1 MAITDIQ
8 KTDFLWKKL
17 GYGVAKT
24 DTDTNKKAYEESIS
38 SPLLIRGDK
47 IWQESGSIP
56 TTKPTA
62 TSSLVTIYKDGTGA
76 WSPTVKTAEDTTA
89 SDNKTWKT
97 NLTDWISPEFGATYQ
112 VEVYI
117 DTDSAANPQT
127 TGTKIFAAGSGNNDE
142 WFFDY
147 QAGVLHFIGAN
158 IPTAITTG
166 VTGKSIYVSG
176 ARYAGVLGLG
186 TSASANIGNLVIS
199 GNTISTTSNGN
210 IILDPNGTGNVT
222 IVGDL
227 ITDKIL
233 TDNYYYANGVAL
245 DMQQPAGSNT
255 QLQFNSSNN
264 FGASANLTF
273 DTATS
278 KLTVVGNIEADY
290 LLGDGG
296 FLSNIISTSG
306 VATTVTDAA
315 QPNVTS
321 VGTTLTIGSAESNTY
336 IDNGN
341 ITAAGNLVINGGNIS
356 LGGAVLAVSGAGA
369 GISVGTDTI
378 VDSFAVA
385 DFRTAKYIIKAGNDL
400 GYQSIEVL
408 MIHDGAN
415 SYITV
420 YGAIS
425 TVDYD
430 DIITISSNVVSGNV
444 KLYATGS
451 AANTVVNFLSTYVK
465 D

>member
-56 TTKPTA
+56 TVKPTA
-62 TSSLVTIYKDGTGA
+62 TTSLVTIYKDGTGS
-76 WSPTVKTAEDTTA
+76 WLPTVKTTEDATA

-97 NLTDWISPEFGATYQ
+97 NLTDWISPEFGASYQ

-117 DTDSAANPQT
+117 DSSSAANPQT
-127 TGTKIFAAGSGNNDE
+127 TGTKIFSAGSGNNDE

-176 ARYAGVLGLG
+176 ARYAGGLG
-186 TSASANIGNLVIS
+186 FGSSSVSSIGNIVIT
-199 GNTISTTSNGN
+199 GNTIATINDAN
-210 IILDPNGTGNVT
+210 IILDPSGTGNVRV
-222 IVGDL
+222 VGNL
-227 ITDKIL
+227 FTDKIL

-245 DMQQPAGSNT
+245 DMQQPAGVNT
-255 QLQFNSSNN
+255 QIQFNSTDN

-273 DTATS
+273 NAATN
-278 KLTVVGNIEADY
+278 KLTVVGNIEATY
-290 LLGDGG
+290 LFGDGG
-296 FLSNIISTSG
+296 LLSNIISTSG
-306 VATTVTDAA
+306 VATTITASA
-315 QPNVTS
+315 QPNITS
-321 VGTTLTIGSAESNTY
+321 VGTTLTIGTAESSTY
-336 IDNGN
+336 IDNGS
-341 ITAAGNLVINGGNIS
+341 ITASGNLVINGGNIS

-369 GISVGTDTI
+369 GISVVTDTV
-378 VDSFAVA
+378 VDSFAIE
-385 DFRTAKYIIKAGNDL
+385 DFRTAKYIIKAGNDM
-400 GYQSIEVL
+400 GYQSLEVL
-408 MIHDGAN
+408 LIHDGID

-425 TVDYD
+425 TVEYD
-430 DIITISSNVVSGNV
+430 DIITLTSNIVLGNV

-451 AANTVVNFLSTYVK
+451 DTNTVVNFLSTYVK

>member
-1 MAITDIQ
+1 MAISDAQ
-8 KTDFLWKKL
+8 KVDYLWKKIA
-17 GYGVAKT
+17 YGRTKT
-24 DTDTNKKAYEESIS
+24 DIATIKQGFEESIA

-47 IWQESGSIP
+47 IWQQSGSIP
-56 TTKPTA
+56 NSIA
-62 TSSLVTIYKDGTGA
+62 TSSPIVTVYSGST
-76 WSPTVKTAEDTTA
+76 TVECTEDSTAA
-89 SDNKTWKT
+89 DNRTWKT
-97 NLTDWISPEFGATYQ
+97 GLTDWISPEFGADYI
-112 VEVYI
+112 VSVYI
-117 DTDSAANPQT
+117 ANSGITGSNKATQVTISAN
-127 TGTKIFAAGSGNNDE
+127 KITAAGVNDDQ
-142 WFFDY
+142 WYFDY
-147 QAGVLHFIGAN
+147 QSGVLNFIGTN
-158 IPTAITTG
+158 IPTAITTN
-166 VTGKSIYVSG
+166 VTGKSIYITG
-176 ARYAGVLGLG
+176 ARYTGQTGFG
-186 TSASANIGNLVIS
+186 SSASANIGNFVIS
-199 GNTISTTSNGN
+199 GNTISTLDNGN
-210 IILDPNGTGNVT
+210 IILDPNGTGNVA
-222 IVGDL
+222 IVGNL

-273 DTATS
+273 DSVTS
-278 KLTVVGNIEADY
+278 KLSVIGNIEATY

-296 FLSNIISTSG
+296 LLSNIVSSSG
-306 VATTVTDAA
+306 VATTVTDSA
-315 QPNVTS
+315 QPNITS
-321 VGTTLTIGSAESNTY
+321 VGTTLVIGDEASNTF
-336 IDNGN
+336 IDSGN
-341 ITAAGNLVINGGNIS
+341 ITASGNLVIQGGTIS
-356 LGGAVLAVSGAGA
+356 LGDAVLAVSGAGA
-369 GISVGTDTI
+369 GISVTTDTI
-378 VDSFAVA
+378 IDSFAIA
-385 DFRTAKYIIKAGNDL
+385 DYRTAKYIIKAGNDD

-408 MIHDGAN
+408 LIHDSSS

>member
-24 DTDTNKKAYEESIS
+24 DTDANKKAYEESIS

-56 TTKPTA
+56 AIKPTA
-62 TSSLVTIYKDGTGA
+62 TSSLVTIYKDGTGS
-76 WSPTVKTAEDTTA
+76 WSPTIKTVEDTTA

-97 NLTDWISPEFGATYQ
+97 NLTDWISPEFGTTYQ

-117 DTDSAANPQT
+117 DSNSASNPQS

-158 IPTAITTG
+158 LPAAIATG

-176 ARYAGVLGLG
+176 ARYSGILGLG
-186 TSASANIGNLVIS
+186 TSASAKIGDLILS
-199 GNTISTTSNGN
+199 GNTISTLSNGN
-210 IILDPNGTGNVT
+210 IILDPNGTGNVAV
-222 IVGDL
+222 VGNL

-245 DMQQPAGSNT
+245 DMQQPAGSDT
-255 QLQFNSSNN
+255 QLQFNSSSN

-273 DTATS
+273 DSVTS
-278 KLTVVGNIEADY
+278 KLSVIGNVEATY

-296 FLSNIISTSG
+296 LLSNIVSSSG
-306 VATTVTDAA
+306 LATTVTDSA
-315 QPNVTS
+315 QPNITS
-321 VGTTLTIGSAESNTY
+321 VGTTLTIGDESSTTF
-336 IDNGN
+336 IDSGN
-341 ITAAGNLVINGGNIS
+341 ITASGNLVIQGGVIS
-356 LGGAVLAVSGAGA
+356 LGDAVLAVSGAGA
-369 GISVGTDTI
+369 GINVTTETVI
-378 VDSFAVA
+378 DSFAIA
-385 DFRTAKYIIKAGNDL
+385 DYRTAKYIMKAGNDD

-408 MIHDGAN
+408 LIHDGSS

-425 TVDYD
+425 TVEYD

-451 AANTVVNFLSTYVK
+451 ADNTVVNFLSTYVK